1 MALDATNSPE
11 LIQETVHTML
21 VAPLQETSQF
31 LAAGPRIIPTAGPVR
46 LPKLV
51 GKVTP
56 EWYGPNEQIADEDVD
71 FDEVT
76 LMPSTMKSLKVLTK
90 FSNELARQST
100 VGLEAAL
107 REKLVRDVADA
118 VDARLFSAVGDG
130 ITTPRGLFAYE
141 GVQKLA
147 VGANLTLD
155 NLMDAQGLA
164 LGANSNLQTSKW
176 VLTSAEFINLRK
188 LKDNDGRYMLQPDPT
203 QAGTYTLFG
212 IPVIIKNGISG
223 SALVDFGQIAVATDV
238 APAVTILDQTF
249 GDFDQQAI
257 RVVYRVDAAP
267 LNPEAIITMTPA
279 AAK

>member
-1 MALDATNSPE
+1 MALDAANSPE
-11 LIQETVHTML
+11 LIQETVQSML
-21 VAPLQETSQF
+21 IAPLQATSQF
-31 LAAGPRIIPTAGPVR
+31 LAAGPRIIPTAAPVR
-46 LPKLV
+46 LPKLTGAIV
-51 GKVTP
+51 P
-56 EWYGPNEQIADEDVD
+56 AWYGPNEQIADDDVE

-90 FSNELARQST
+90 FSNELARQSS
-100 VGLEAAL
+100 VALESTL
-107 REKLVRDVADA
+107 REKLVKDVADA

-141 GVQKLA
+141 GVQTLT
-147 VGANLTLD
+147 VGADLTLD

-164 LGANSNLQTSKW
+164 LGANSNLGTSKW
-176 VLTSAEFINLRK
+176 VLTSAEFISLRK
-188 LKDNDGRYMLQPDPT
+188 LKDSDGRYMLQPDPT

-212 IPVIIKNGISG
+212 IPVIIKNGITG

-238 APAVTILDQTF
+238 APAVTVLDQTF

-267 LNPEAIITMTPA
+267 LNPEAIVLLTPGA
-279 AAK
+279 